1 MLKKLFIT
9 AAAAAAVSVPLAG
22 VAWAEPDSNSP
33 PGQNDTG
40 PGLPAK
46 LGTFADTGIK
56 GKILG
61 TPSLNP
67 SGAPTPPGSVFV
79 KPLTGL
85 PGNIPGALGDFENQL
100 WSAYT
105 LADGTS
111 IPTTWGDTPPGLA
124 IKPLTPGCNGADCST
139 RSTRLGPGE
148 LRRRLTKTIRAARI
162 PLLGCGWC
170 PVKGLVEVVAASP
183 KTPVE
188 AAG

>member
-1 MLKKLFIT
+1 MLKKLFVT

-22 VAWAEPDSNSP
+22 AAWAAPDSNSP

-56 GKILG
+56 PKPPLPPD

-79 KPLTGL
+79 KPLTGS
-85 PGNIPGALGDFENQL
+85 GNIPGALGDFENQI

-105 LADGTS
+105 LG
-111 IPTTWGDTPPGLA
+111 
-124 IKPLTPGCNGADCST
+124 
-139 RSTRLGPGE
+139 
-148 LRRRLTKTIRAARI
+148 
-162 PLLGCGWC
+162 
-170 PVKGLVEVVAASP
+170 
-183 KTPVE
+183 
-188 AAG
+188 